1 MNNNGFIALTSLMVV
16 TALVILIGI
25 SVSALSINDLQSSF
39 AAFKNEELI
48 DIGDACIEDALL
60 KLNEDNSLPS
70 SITLLGGSCT
80 IAINSQVG
88 SNWDFTVTA
97 SKEGYTKKI
106 RVSANRTSTVAITSW
121 KEVP

>member
-121 KEVP
+121 KE